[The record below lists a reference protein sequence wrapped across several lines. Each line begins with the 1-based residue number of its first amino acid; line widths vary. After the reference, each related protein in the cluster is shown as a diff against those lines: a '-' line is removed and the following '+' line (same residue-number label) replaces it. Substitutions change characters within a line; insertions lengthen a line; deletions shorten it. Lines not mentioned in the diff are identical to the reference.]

1 MTNQYAKKVP
11 TKVKRQIVSESL
23 EPECVVSKLASK
35 YGVSKQSIYVWRR
48 EFCVHNP
55 QRDSSDPTSTSTSS
69 SFVELPII
77 GSKSLNS
84 KQHVLEKASLIFRDF
99 SLVLEGKV
107 QTSSLLSILKI
118 LEESC

>member
-1 MTNQYAKKVP
+1 MPNQYAKKVP
-11 TKVKRQIVSESL
+11 AKIKKQIVSESL
-23 EPECVVSKLASK
+23 EPGCVVSQVASK

-48 EFCVHNP
+48 EFFAHNP
-55 QRDSSDPTSTSTSS
+55 QRESSDPTRTNSSS

-77 GSKSLNS
+77 DSHSPVT
-84 KQHVLEKASLIFRDF
+84 KQHVLEKASLVFRDF

-107 QTSSLLSILKI
+107 QTSNLLSILKI